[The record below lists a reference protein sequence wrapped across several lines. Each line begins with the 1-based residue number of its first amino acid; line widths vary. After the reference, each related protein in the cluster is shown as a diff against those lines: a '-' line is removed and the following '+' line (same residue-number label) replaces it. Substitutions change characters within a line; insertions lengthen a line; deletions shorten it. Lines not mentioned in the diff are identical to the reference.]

1 MVSAA
6 NLQCRWSCPL
16 LLITTASWSLTLT
29 LLSISNASIP
39 LVSAWTPPP
48 YSLTSLLFPVR
59 NTVVTSIS
67 QSDQP
72 RQDLAEAGQFF
83 VEAFWTAKVGGGA
96 RQLSPMQRQQLQQSQ
111 TAEFTKRYGRS
122 NSRGRRKGERAEL
135 LLLRNADG
143 QMIACAGVQMDRI
156 PKRSP
161 SASSLSSSS
170 WRWPFS
176 SHKDDYDDDDN
187 RSSSSSAND
196 FVVAPLMSNLAVS
209 RDYRRRG
216 VAEQMVRAV
225 EQLVQSSDEWNVID
239 DSSSSNKK
247 QQQQQQQRSCF
258 LYVEERN
265 RAAVALYE
273 KLGYRRV
280 WRNTQ
285 ATTLLPTVY
294 GDLQSADTVIV
305 CMKKTLSSMI
315 WPLRLF

>member
-1 MVSAA
+1 MGTAA
-6 NLQCRWSCPL
+6 NRQCRFTCPL
-16 LLITTASWSLTLT
+16 LLPLI
-29 LLSISNASIP
+29 LLSNTP
-39 LVSAWTPPP
+39 LVTAWVPPT

-59 NTVVTSIS
+59 NTVVTTIS

-96 RQLSPMQRQQLQQSQ
+96 RQLSSMQRQQLQQSQ
-111 TAEFTKRYGRS
+111 TAEFTKRYGGS
-122 NSRGRRKGERAEL
+122 NSRGRRKGDRAEL
-135 LLLRNADG
+135 LLLRNANANG
-143 QMIACAGVQMDRI
+143 QLIACAGVQMDRI

-161 SASSLSSSS
+161 SESYSSSSS
-170 WRWPFS
+170 WRWPSS
-176 SHKDDYDDDDN
+176 SHKDEADDDG
-187 RSSSSSAND
+187 RSTSD

-225 EQLVQSSDEWNVID
+225 EQLLQSSDEWSVVD
-239 DSSSSNKK
+239 DSISKSSNKK
-247 QQQQQQQRSCF
+247 KRSQQQRSCF

-305 CMKKTLSSMI
+305 CMKKTVSSMM
-315 WPLRLF
+315 WPPRLF